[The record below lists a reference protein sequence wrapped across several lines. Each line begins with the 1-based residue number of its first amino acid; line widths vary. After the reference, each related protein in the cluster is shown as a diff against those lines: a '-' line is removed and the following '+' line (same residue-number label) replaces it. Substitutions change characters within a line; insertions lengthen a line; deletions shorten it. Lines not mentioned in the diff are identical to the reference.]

1 MLKLTTANVIASGGV
16 SSYQDVANLDKL
28 AAKYSNLD
36 GVIIGMALYEGRVK
50 LSDLTRDFGH

>member
-1 MLKLTTANVIASGGV
+1 V